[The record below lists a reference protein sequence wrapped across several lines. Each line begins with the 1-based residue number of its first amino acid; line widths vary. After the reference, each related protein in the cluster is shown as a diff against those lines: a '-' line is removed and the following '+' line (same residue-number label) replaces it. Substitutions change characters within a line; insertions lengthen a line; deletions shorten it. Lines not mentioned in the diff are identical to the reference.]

1 MVPAMDIVNVDE
13 LDYGFDSSDPE
24 GFRAGMKRLGPLVG
38 AQRTGMS
45 LYELPPGQAIC
56 PYHYEYGEEEWLVV
70 LEGEPTLRLPEGTRR
85 LRPWDVCA
93 FPVGPDGAHG
103 VRNETD
109 AVVRV
114 LMFSEVRVPAAT
126 VYPDSDKIGIWT
138 GNKADDV
145 MVPRT
150 AGVPYYD
157 AEPERPPR

>member
-1 MVPAMDIVNVDE
+1 MDIVNVEE
-13 LDYGFDSSDPE
+13 LEYEFEPEDPE
-24 GFRAGMKRLGPLVG
+24 GFRAGMKRLGRLVG
-38 AQRTGMS
+38 ARRTGMS

-70 LEGEPTLRLPEGTRR
+70 LEGEPTLRLPQGTRR

-150 AGVPYYD
+150 ADVPYFH
-157 AEPERPPR
+157 AEPEPPPR

>member
-1 MVPAMDIVNVDE
+1 MDIVNVDGLE
-13 LDYGFDSSDPE
+13 FRYESEDPE

-70 LEGEPTLRLPEGTRR
+70 LEGEPTLRVPDGTRR

-93 FPVGPDGAHG
+93 FPVGPAGAHG

-114 LMFSEVRVPAAT
+114 LMFSEVRVPTAT

-138 GNKADDV
+138 GNEADDV
-145 MVPRT
+145 MVPRG
-150 AGVPYYD
+150 ANVPYFHG
-157 AEPERPPR
+157 EPEPPREP